1 MSTFENSHNPK
12 IQNTKESTKKCE
24 GATQA
29 ENTHL
34 KITSI
39 IVRVTKA
46 NIRRTKREF
55 EITHD
60 VRNSNNYVYVMPKIK
75 TVKLFQTTKLAGA
88 VFDVEGALDG
98 LL

>member
-1 MSTFENSHNPK
+1 MSSLNSK
-12 IQNTKESTKKCE
+12 ILNTNESTKKFQ

-29 ENTHL
+29 EITHL
-34 KITSI
+34 KITAI

-46 NIRRTKREF
+46 NIRTKREF

-75 TVKLFQTTKLAGA
+75 TVRLFQTTKLAGA
-88 VFDVEGALDG
+88 VFDVAGA
-98 LL
+98 

>member
-1 MSTFENSHNPK
+1 MLTFVNSLNPK

-29 ENTHL
+29 ENTQL

-46 NIRRTKREF
+46 NIRTKREF

-60 VRNSNNYVYVMPKIK
+60 VRNGNNYVFVMPKIK

-88 VFDVEGALDG
+88 VFDVEGALDY
-98 LL
+98 LS

>member
-1 MSTFENSHNPK
+1 MPTFVNSLNPK
-12 IQNTKESTKKCE
+12 IKNTKESTKKCE

-46 NIRRTKREF
+46 NIRTKREF

-60 VRNSNNYVYVMPKIK
+60 VRNGNNYVFVMTKIK

-88 VFDVEGALDG
+88 VFAVEGALDY
-98 LL
+98 LS